1 MPRMH
6 AMVLE
11 RPGAPLVM
19 RERPM
24 PAPGPGEVLIEQMSG
39 FGG

>member
-1 MPRMH
+1 MH

-11 RPGAPLVM
+11 RPRAPLM
-19 RERPM
+19 LREREV
-24 PAPGPGEVLIEQMSG
+24 PAPGPGEVVIEQMSG